1 MKDIRTDKKALDQF
15 VEGNYSRTEYRRVKE
30 LFAQDSDAA
39 LQEAMQTHWDEIP
52 ANQPLNR
59 RLKQRLNSLLAQV
72 TNRQPSKKT
81 NVVALYQRVAAIL
94 FIPMVLA
101 MAAYWLLPAKP
112 EQTEALAT
120 IHSPDGS
127 RTEFVLPDGTTGW
140 LNSGSKLSYP
150 VTFHKSREVE
160 LTGEAYFQ
168 VVRRDGKKF
177 RVKTPGLTVQVMG
190 TAFNVAAYPD
200 DKEINVVL
208 EKGQV
213 QILSPLIANAYTM
226 QPDEK
231 FNFNL
236 VRNQA
241 QISKVNAVEL
251 TSWTQGIL
259 RFNGEPLSEVMK
271 KLARWYNVDF
281 EIRDEQL
288 RAYNFKATFKNEQ
301 LEEILRMIALTTPM
315 KYRIEQRKPNYN
327 GIYMKKK
334 IIIEGR

>member
-1 MKDIRTDKKALDQF
+1 MKDNRTDKKTLNQF
-15 VEGNYSRTEYRRVKE
+15 VEGHYSRTEYRRVKE
-30 LFAQDSDAA
+30 LFAQDPDTT

-52 ANQPLNR
+52 ANQPLNNR
-59 RLKQRLNSLLAQV
+59 MKQRLNSLLAQL
-72 TNRQPSKKT
+72 TGRQPTKKT
-81 NVVALYQRVAAIL
+81 SVFALYQRVAAIL
-94 FIPMVLA
+94 FIPLALA
-101 MAAYWLLPAKP
+101 MAAYWLLQAKP
-112 EQTEALAT
+112 EQAEAMAT
-120 IHSPDGS
+120 IHSPDGA

-160 LTGEAYFQ
+160 LTGEACFR
-168 VVRRDGKKF
+168 VVRRDGEKF
-177 RVKTPGLTVQVMG
+177 RVKTPGLTVQVLG
-190 TAFNVAAYPD
+190 TVFNVAAYPD

-208 EKGQV
+208 EEGQV
-213 QILSPLIANAYTM
+213 QIFSSLIANSYTM

-231 FNFNL
+231 FNLNL
-236 VRNQA
+236 IQHQA
-241 QISKVNAVEL
+241 QISKVNAAEL
-251 TSWTQGIL
+251 TLWTQGIL
-259 RFNGEPLSEVMK
+259 RFNGEPLSEVVK

-288 RAYNFKATFKNEQ
+288 RAYNFKATFKNDQ

-315 KYRIEQRKPNYN
+315 KYRIEERKPNYN